1 MDFEIKNSLNSK
13 SWPSI
18 NVGTHLPDEP
28 YIMTFAGLYLLSRN
42 FFKSQIKVYDKEF
55 VKERLSILL
64 HFKQRISK
72 KKSNYT
78 QI

>member
-1 MDFEIKNSLNSK
+1 
-13 SWPSI
+13 
-18 NVGTHLPDEP
+18 
-28 YIMTFAGLYLLSRN
+28 MTFAGLYLLSRN